1 MDHSFVRQRLT
12 VWLYVS
18 QFSVFVNSLAL
29 RLTVQCIHCR
39 EDTAAYKVQSF
50 HGTRKFVIISQK
62 TTNRPNYDP
71 WNYIFPRLSL
81 YHLATNTDYSKAI
94 LFTLGSEAKSM

>member
-29 RLTVQCIHCR
+29 RLT
-39 EDTAAYKVQSF
+39 VQSF